1 MTRSFNRPLSLAIP
15 EDVGRQ
21 LDRLARDAHR
31 RPRDHAELLL
41 VEAIARETWA
51 HERAEQEELMA
62 MTSDRTARSAAGL
75 ADEFEAEARRLL
87 AEADEDEMNTFT
99 RLALRMRGEAWLK
112 AAARLRACLPLL
124 EPETVERPSA
134 A

>member
-41 VEAIARETWA
+41 VEAVAREAWRR
-51 HERAEQEELMA
+51 ERTEQEELMA
-62 MTSDRTARSAAGL
+62 MGIDRATKSAAQL

-87 AEADEDEMNTFT
+87 LEADADEMNTFT
-99 RLALRMRGEAWLK
+99 RLSLRMRGEAWLK
-112 AAARLRACLPLL
+112 AAARLRLALPPA
-124 EPETVERPSA
+124 EPERTERPSA